1 MSTAH
6 HTSRVFDAKV
16 STYLVAT
23 YNTLPP
29 SRPPLSLQR
38 RHVSL
43 LGCLTLSDLHL
54 SEFFAFAEKGS
65 FHGMKGAA
73 VETKKNVKKTKP
85 NDPYAQ
91 PHFPLRR
98 VARADGDSVGRVAL
112 LLCQRFDLCLCAG
125 SHHNAALDV
134 LQLPVRERQ
143 EIQEML
149 HEQGRLNA
157 DRSHSDCYVIS
168 VF

>member
-1 MSTAH
+1 
-6 HTSRVFDAKV
+6 
-16 STYLVAT
+16 
-23 YNTLPP
+23 
-29 SRPPLSLQR
+29 
-38 RHVSL
+38 
-43 LGCLTLSDLHL
+43 
-54 SEFFAFAEKGS
+54 
-65 FHGMKGAA
+65 MKGASG
-73 VETKKNVKKTKP
+73 ETKKNVKKTKP
-85 NDPYAQ
+85 NDPYAE

-149 HEQGRLNA
+149 HEQGRLNGA
-157 DRSHSDCYVIS
+157 AAAAV
-168 VF
+168 